1 MLRLLLLD
9 AALHA
14 AEGSVH
20 ALDEA
25 VLDLLV
31 VLLHLQVSVRISK
44 RACPATTGEGHA
56 SAFLLKANLALPVQL
71 VMETRHISGAG
82 VCGAQQ
88 LERGKRETHQNHASN
103 QQA

>member
-1 MLRLLLLD
+1 MLRPLLLD

-31 VLLHLQVSVRISK
+31 VLLHLQVSAGISK
-44 RACPATTGEGHA
+44 HVPHSWATVKNPKFLGPLQKA
-56 SAFLLKANLALPVQL
+56 SEQTLTWK
-71 VMETRHISGAG
+71 MS
-82 VCGAQQ
+82 
-88 LERGKRETHQNHASN
+88 
-103 QQA
+103 

>member
-31 VLLHLQVSVRISK
+31 VLLHLQEEQTCPSPMGHSDWVSLISFWQVCFCVLK
-44 RACPATTGEGHA
+44 VEPQVS
-56 SAFLLKANLALPVQL
+56 SAV
-71 VMETRHISGAG
+71 S
-82 VCGAQQ
+82 
-88 LERGKRETHQNHASN
+88 S
-103 QQA
+103 

>member
-31 VLLHLQVSVRISK
+31 VLLHLQEEQT
-44 RACPATTGEGHA
+44 CPSPMGH
-56 SAFLLKANLALPVQL
+56 SDSCTPQMGFSDQLLPFKA
-71 VMETRHISGAG
+71 
-82 VCGAQQ
+82 
-88 LERGKRETHQNHASN
+88 
-103 QQA
+103 

>member
-31 VLLHLQVSVRISK
+31 VLLHLQEEQT
-44 RACPATTGEGHA
+44 CPSPMGH
-56 SAFLLKANLALPVQL
+56 SD
-71 VMETRHISGAG
+71 
-82 VCGAQQ
+82 
-88 LERGKRETHQNHASN
+88 
-103 QQA
+103 

>member
-14 AEGSVH
+14 AEGSLH

-31 VLLHLQVSVRISK
+31 VLLHLQEEQT
-44 RACPATTGEGHA
+44 CPSPMGHSNA
-56 SAFLLKANLALPVQL
+56 SGGFL
-71 VMETRHISGAG
+71 
-82 VCGAQQ
+82 
-88 LERGKRETHQNHASN
+88 
-103 QQA
+103 